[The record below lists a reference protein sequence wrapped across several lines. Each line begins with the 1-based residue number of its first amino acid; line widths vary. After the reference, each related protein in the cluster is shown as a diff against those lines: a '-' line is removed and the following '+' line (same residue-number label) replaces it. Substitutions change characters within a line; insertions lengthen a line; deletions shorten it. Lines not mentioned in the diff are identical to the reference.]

1 MSSWKN
7 IVGDEDPFLFHL
19 NEAARDRLTS
29 SADDLQDY

>member
-19 NEAARDRLTS
+19 NEEARVKLES
-29 SADDLQDY
+29 SADELQDY

>member
-19 NEAARDRLTS
+19 DEAARDRLAS